1 MSIEILGYIAA
12 IVMGLVLGLIGG
24 GGSILTVPILVYL
37 FHVSA
42 TNATAY
48 SLFIVG
54 LTALFGC
61 VNYWRRGQVDLK
73 VGITFALPALV
84 GTYLARAWLVPL
96 VPKTIVQIGTFT
108 LTKDIFILLAFA
120 VIMVLAAT
128 SMLRPRRLPASS
140 HAVIAPAQKLA
151 LTLLEGLIVGI
162 ITGFVGA
169 GGGFLVIPALV
180 LLGGIPMKQAV
191 GTSLMVIAIKSLSGF
206 MGDVGNGIAID
217 WVLIGSI
224 TGLAL
229 VGNFMGGLFSQRVPE
244 AALKTSFGWFVLL
257 MGAWI
262 ISKELHLI

>member
-1 MSIEILGYIAA
+1 MSLEVLGYLAA
-12 IVMGLVLGLIGG
+12 IGMGLVLGLIGG

-37 FHVSA
+37 FHISA

-54 LTALFGC
+54 ITALVGSL
-61 VNYWRRGQVDLK
+61 NYWRRGQVDVKTGLL
-73 VGITFALPALV
+73 FAAPTLI
-84 GTYLARAWLVPL
+84 GTYAARAWLVPL
-96 VPKTIVQIGTFT
+96 VPKNLAQIGSFT

-120 VIMVLAAT
+120 ILMLLAAI
-128 SMLRPRRLPASS
+128 SMLRPRRVSATQHLSA
-140 HAVIAPAQKLA
+140 AQKLG
-151 LTLLEGLIVGI
+151 LTLLEGLVVGI

-169 GGGFLVIPALV
+169 GGGFLVIPVLV
-180 LLGGIPMKQAV
+180 LLGGLPMKMAV
-191 GTSLMVIAIKSLSGF
+191 GTSLMVIAIKSLTGF
-206 MGDVGNGIAID
+206 MGDIGNGLAVD
-217 WVLIGSI
+217 WVLIGSL

-229 VGNFMGGLFSQRVPE
+229 IGNVLGGLFSQRVPE